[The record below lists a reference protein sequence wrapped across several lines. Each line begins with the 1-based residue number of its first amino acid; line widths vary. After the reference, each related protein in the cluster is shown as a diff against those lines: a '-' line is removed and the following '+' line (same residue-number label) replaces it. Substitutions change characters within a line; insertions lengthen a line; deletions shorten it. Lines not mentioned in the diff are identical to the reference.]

1 MGAAETAVAPSD
13 GELVARV
20 RAGDNLAFEELYCRY
35 QRRISRFVRKVLR
48 DDARAEDVT
57 QKSIRLRPA
66 ADARRTPKSSSSPGS
81 SRSPAMRRSTSGAA
95 RAGPRRSRSTRRS
108 CWAPATAP
116 VSSAPALRRHR
127 CFKGALRPPAR
138 GDGRAVTD
146 PPQGPRHAR
155 ARGPLVPRDRRPVAA
170 LAAGRGERTLPR
182 PPAPRARVPR
192 DRGGPALPGGGARD
206 RANRRRNAVGHR
218 PTAALAAR
226 PPLRDVQAQGPA
238 DGRGATP
245 RPQGS
250 RARRGA
256 SAAAGVSAARP
267 PGVARERVL
276 GVGCRCCRVVDHAEH
291 APRHRRG
298 GARGGGCDCRRDRR
312 RRGSGV
318 GDMDSFH
325 ADRSPGG
332 RDARAAAGTG
342 HVRVPEVQ
350 RRVRRRTDRPA
361 VRRRER
367 SVVRTRQESASSEPR
382 SRQSGPSIG

>member
-127 CFKGALRPPAR
+127 CFKGALRPPALITPNTHL
-138 GDGRAVTD
+138 GTAVAERA
-146 PPQGPRHAR
+146 
-155 ARGPLVPRDRRPVAA
+155 AA
-170 LAAGRGERTLPR
+170 LVTAVAIAG
-182 PPAPRARVPR
+182 A
-192 DRGGPALPGGGARD
+192 GGA
-206 RANRRRNAVGHR
+206 V
-218 PTAALAAR
+218 
-226 PPLRDVQAQGPA
+226 
-238 DGRGATP
+238 
-245 RPQGS
+245 
-250 RARRGA
+250 
-256 SAAAGVSAARP
+256 
-267 PGVARERVL
+267 
-276 GVGCRCCRVVDHAEH
+276 
-291 APRHRRG
+291 
-298 GARGGGCDCRRDRR
+298 
-312 RRGSGV
+312 V

-350 RRVRRRTDRPA
+350 RRVRRRTGRPA

-367 SVVRTRQESASSEPR
+367 SGVRTRQESASSEPR
-382 SRQSGPSIG
+382 SRQSGPSIGRGGEVNRPAARGIRAPATPSIGPALRVRVDSPAPPGAPSIPDARSFGAPAPRLALPHVTPRVPEIGVGALPGLDRIGG